1 MATNYQDIITIEPG
15 KRGGKPCIRGLRI
28 TVYDVLTWL
37 ADGMAKAEIID
48 DYPELTDSDIQA
60 CLRFA
65 AEREHNLSSIKSV

>member
-1 MATNYQDIITIEPG
+1 
-15 KRGGKPCIRGLRI
+15 
-28 TVYDVLTWL
+28 
-37 ADGMAKAEIID
+37 MAKAEITD